1 MKVAII
7 PARGGSKRIP
17 RKNIRPFAGKPM
29 LAWSI
34 EAALAA
40 GVFDR
45 VLVTTDD
52 SEIADCARAWGA
64 DVPFVRP
71 AELADDY
78 ADTRSVVAHAI
89 EWLSS
94 NGAAPETACCI
105 YATAPFVQPED
116 IRHALERLLS
126 GPWRYVLS
134 ATGFAAPVFR
144 SFVDEGPA
152 GLRMLFPEFESKR
165 SQDLPEVLHDA
176 AQFYWG
182 RAHAW
187 LQAAP
192 IFAAGTSAYR
202 IPRWRSQDIDTEEDW
217 AQAEALM
224 ALMRSRVVPA

>member
-1 MKVAII
+1 
-7 PARGGSKRIP
+7 
-17 RKNIRPFAGKPM
+17 M

-34 EAALAA
+34 EAALSA

-45 VLVTTDD
+45 VLVTTED
-52 SEIADCARAWGA
+52 SEIADCARSWGA
-64 DVPFVRP
+64 EVPFVRP
-71 AELADDY
+71 SELADDH

-89 EWLSS
+89 EWLGS
-94 NGAAPETACCI
+94 NGAAPEAACCI

-116 IRHALERLLS
+116 IRQALERLLS

-134 ATGFAAPVFR
+134 ATSFAAPVFR
-144 SFVDEGPA
+144 SFVDEGPG

-187 LQAAP
+187 LQTAP
-192 IFAAGTSAYR
+192 IFAPGTSAYR

-217 AQAEALM
+217 TQAEALM
-224 ALMRSRVVPA
+224 ALMRTRTLPA